1 MIGIIIV
8 TIPEICMLT
17 SALILNEFDNADKSI
32 ARYGQWS
39 VCLYLLYIYI
49 YIKRTKECSFM
60 DVGFGAKLPTFKFQL
75 YHLLDR

>member
-1 MIGIIIV
+1 MV
-8 TIPEICMLT
+8 
-17 SALILNEFDNADKSI
+17 ND
-32 ARYGQWS
+32 
-39 VCLYLLYIYI
+39 LYAYTYYIYI